1 LTLRRQATE
10 EAPVDDDL
18 HERIARL
25 AHEEHALHRAHA
37 TGDGLTDLERLRL
50 RQLEVELDRA
60 WDLLRQREA
69 LRDAGLDPA
78 TAAERDASTV
88 EGYLS

>member
-1 LTLRRQATE
+1 MW
-10 EAPVDDDL
+10 EACVDEHL
-18 HERIARL
+18 HERIAAL
-25 AHEEHALHRAHA
+25 AHEEHALRRAHA
-37 TGDGLTDLERLRL
+37 QGDGLSEFERLRL

-69 LRDAGLDPA
+69 LREAGLDPA
-78 TAAERDASTV
+78 TATERDATTV